1 MQQCCK
7 NVLFLQF
14 NCKIM
19 NKEYLSRILVKNGL
33 SVTKQRLD
41 ILYLFLKNN
50 RPFSKNYLE
59 KTLKY
64 DRVTIFR
71 NLNILTNKGILR
83 KISEKDT
90 GIYVFVKSN
99 ERTYHLHFKCKK
111 CNQIFCFENIEF
123 KKNSLPKKF
132 KIDSLEFIAYGLC
145 SDCLVNN

>member
-1 MQQCCK
+1 
-7 NVLFLQF
+7 
-14 NCKIM
+14 M

-50 RPFSKNYLE
+50 RPLSKNYLE

-123 KKNSLPKKF
+123 KKNSLPKNF